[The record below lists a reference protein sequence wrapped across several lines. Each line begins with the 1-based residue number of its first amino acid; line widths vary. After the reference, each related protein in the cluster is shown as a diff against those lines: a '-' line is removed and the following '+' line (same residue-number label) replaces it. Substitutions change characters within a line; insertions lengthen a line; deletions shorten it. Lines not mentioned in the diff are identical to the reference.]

1 MSSMSMATH
10 AAHGREASNDFTAQP
25 LGKIGVWWFLAS
37 EIMVFG
43 GLIGSY
49 ILSRIAAGGWAAER
63 AHVNTRLAVINTLVL
78 VTSSL
83 TVVEAHAA
91 AEADQRGRA
100 RQFLLLTVLLG
111 CTFLG
116 IKGFEY
122 SGELSHGLTPAAG
135 LFWSFYY
142 TMTGLHGV
150 HVLIGVIINFA
161 LFLATGGS
169 AWPRLKHRIE
179 YAGLYWHFVDVVW
192 IFLFPLLYLA

>member
-1 MSSMSMATH
+1 MSSIAIARHPHAT
-10 AAHGREASNDFTAQP
+10 GPEGASDGFMAQP
-25 LGKIGVWWFLAS
+25 LGRIGVWWFLAS

-91 AEADQRGRA
+91 AEAGRRAGA
-100 RQFLLLTVLLG
+100 RRFLLLTVLLG

-122 SGELSHGLTPAAG
+122 SGELAHGLTPATG

-142 TMTGLHGV
+142 TMTGLHGL
-150 HVLIGVIINFA
+150 HVLIGVLINFG
-161 LFLATGGS
+161 LFLATGG
-169 AWPRLKHRIE
+169 A
-179 YAGLYWHFVDVVW
+179 A
-192 IFLFPLLYLA
+192 

>member
-1 MSSMSMATH
+1 MSVMSVADRPH
-10 AAHGREASNDFTAQP
+10 VASREFTAQP
-25 LGKIGVWWFLAS
+25 LGKVGIWWFLAS

-49 ILSRIAAGGWAAER
+49 ILSRIAAGGWVVER

-91 AEADQRGRA
+91 AEAEQRGRA
-100 RQFLLLTVLLG
+100 RNFLLATVLLG
-111 CTFLG
+111 CMFLC
-116 IKGFEY
+116 IKAYEY
-122 SGELSHGLTPAAG
+122 SGELTHGFTPGSG

-142 TMTGLHGV
+142 TMTGLHGL
-150 HVLIGVIINFA
+150 HVLAGIIINFA
-161 LFLATGGS
+161 LFIAAGGRS
-169 AWPRLKHRIE
+169 WTKVQHRVE

>member
-1 MSSMSMATH
+1 MSSIAIAEHPH
-10 AAHGREASNDFTAQP
+10 AESQEFTAQP
-25 LGKIGVWWFLAS
+25 LGKVGVWWFLAS

-63 AHVNTRLAVINTLVL
+63 AHVNTRIAIINTIVL
-78 VTSSL
+78 VTSSF
-83 TVVEAHAA
+83 TIVKAHAA
-91 AEADQRGRA
+91 AEVDDCRRTRRFMLA
-100 RQFLLLTVLLG
+100 TVLLG
-111 CTFLG
+111 CTFLC

-122 SGELSHGLTPAAG
+122 SREIEHGFTPATS

-142 TMTGLHGV
+142 TMTGLHGL
-150 HVLIGVIINFA
+150 HVLVGIIINFA
-161 LFLATGGS
+161 LFLAVGG
-169 AWPRLKHRIE
+169 AGWPRIKHRIE

>member
-1 MSSMSMATH
+1 MSSIAIAEHPH
-10 AAHGREASNDFTAQP
+10 AESQEFTAQP
-25 LGKIGVWWFLAS
+25 LGKVGVWWFLAS

-63 AHVNTRLAVINTLVL
+63 AHVNTRIAIINTIVL
-78 VTSSL
+78 VTSSF
-83 TVVEAHAA
+83 TIVKAHAA
-91 AEADQRGRA
+91 AEADDCRRTRRFMLA
-100 RQFLLLTVLLG
+100 TVLLG
-111 CTFLG
+111 CTFLC

-122 SGELSHGLTPAAG
+122 SREIEHGFTPATS

-142 TMTGLHGV
+142 TMTGLHGL
-150 HVLIGVIINFA
+150 HVLVGIIINFA
-161 LFLATGGS
+161 LFLAVGG
-169 AWPRLKHRIE
+169 AGWPRIKHRIE

>member
-1 MSSMSMATH
+1 MMSAAAMAKRVEVDT
-10 AAHGREASNDFTAQP
+10 REFTAQP
-25 LGKIGVWWFLAS
+25 LGKVGVWWFLAS

-63 AHVNTRLAVINTLVL
+63 AHVNTRLAVINTIVL

-91 AEADQRGRA
+91 AEADERGRA
-100 RQFLLLTVLLG
+100 RQFLLFTVLLG

-116 IKGFEY
+116 IKVYEY
-122 SGELSHGLTPAAG
+122 AGEFAHGLTPASG

-142 TMTGLHGV
+142 TMTGLHGL
-150 HVLIGVIINFA
+150 HVLAGVIVNFS
-161 LFLATGGS
+161 LFAATGGA